1 MKPILVAIDFSE
13 LSEEVLE
20 RATKLARAFAADLVL
35 LHIVA
40 PDPDFVG
47 YEAGPDSVRETRALE
62 IRSEHRR
69 LQEMA
74 DKARTAGVKARVLMR
89 PAATIDGIVAEAEKL
104 EAQFIVMGRHAKG
117 ALSRVLLGS
126 VTEGVLRQAPCPLVV
141 VPDSSSDRT

>member
-1 MKPILVAIDFSE
+1 MKPILVAIDFSP
-13 LSEEVLE
+13 LAEEVLE
-20 RATKLARAFAADLVL
+20 RATKLARAFAANLVL
-35 LHIVA
+35 LHVVA

-47 YEAGPDSVRETRALE
+47 YESGPDSVRETRALE

-74 DKARTAGVKARVLMR
+74 DKARNTGVEARALML

-104 EAQFIVMGRHAKG
+104 EAEFIVMGRHAKG

-126 VTEGVLRQAPCPLVV
+126 VAEGVLRQAPCPIVV
-141 VPDSSSDRT
+141 VPD